1 MCAQNIPKSHGN
13 LAEIPFQQ
21 VLEALFDEKKP
32 FHPRYLFH
40 FSDLEEDE
48 LRGLEETWPRVSV
61 RRRIAI
67 LDDIEELG
75 KTNLTLSFEEFCL
88 FAIGD
93 SDAYVRELVVRTL
106 GEYENDDLIQLFE
119 SLLINDPNAEVRA
132 AAATALGKYVCL
144 GEIED
149 LPENTLNQL
158 VEHLLQVYA
167 SNEAVLVQ
175 RRALESLGYSSRDEI
190 PAMIESA
197 YYSGK
202 VDWIVTALFAMGR
215 TANSQWNAH
224 VLEMLENDS
233 TEIRY
238 EAARAAGELELHEST
253 ERLIDMLDDSDIDI
267 RMAAAWSLSQ
277 IGGEGVREALE
288 LLFEETEDEE
298 EADFIEQALENL
310 ESTEDMELFSFIEVP
325 EDDGEDGEEDLDD
338 FEDELEDEE
347 P

>member
-1 MCAQNIPKSHGN
+1 MCAQSLPQSYGN
-13 LAEIPFQQ
+13 LVEIPFQQ
-21 VLEALFDEKKP
+21 VLEALLDEKKP
-32 FHPRYLFH
+32 FHPRYLFR

-48 LRGLEETWPRVSV
+48 LRALEETWPKVSV
-61 RRRIAI
+61 RRRRAI
-67 LDDIEELG
+67 MEDIEELG
-75 KTNLTLSFEEFCL
+75 ETNLTLSFEEFCRY
-88 FAIGD
+88 AIGD
-93 SDAYVRELVVRTL
+93 NDAYVRESAVRAL
-106 GEYENDDLIQLFE
+106 GEYENDNLIQLFE
-119 SLLINDPNAEVRA
+119 SLLKNDSNAEVRA
-132 AAATALGKYVCL
+132 AAATALGRYVYL
-144 GEIED
+144 GEIEE
-149 LPENTLNQL
+149 LPENTLNRL
-158 VEHLLQVYA
+158 VELLLQVYA
-167 SNEAVLVQ
+167 SKEAVLVR

-202 VDWIVTALFAMGR
+202 EDWIVTALFAMGR
-215 TANSQWNAH
+215 TANSQWNTP

-253 ERLIDMLDDSDIDI
+253 DRLIELLDDSDIDI

-277 IGGEGVREALE
+277 IGGEGVRDALE

-298 EADFIEQALENL
+298 EADFIEQALDNL
-310 ESTEDMELFSFIEVP
+310 EFTEDMELFSLIEVP
-325 EDDGEDGEEDLDD
+325 DDENEDGEEDLDD

>member
-1 MCAQNIPKSHGN
+1 MCAQKKPKSPGN

-21 VLEALFDEKKP
+21 VLEALVDEKKP
-32 FHPRYLFH
+32 FHPRYLYP

-48 LRGLEETWPRVSV
+48 LRVLAETWPRVSV
-61 RRRIAI
+61 RRRRAI
-67 LDDIEELG
+67 LEDIEELG
-75 KTNLTLSFEEFCL
+75 ETNLTLSFEEFCL
-88 FAIGD
+88 LAIGD
-93 SDAYVRELVVRTL
+93 SDAYVRETAVRVL
-106 GEYENDDLIQLFE
+106 GEYENDDLIHIFI
-119 SLLINDPNAEVRA
+119 SLSKNDSNAEVRA
-132 AAATALGKYVCL
+132 AAATALGRYVFF
-144 GEIED
+144 GEIEE

-167 SNEAVLVQ
+167 SNEAVLVR
-175 RRALESLGYSSRDEI
+175 RRALESLSYSSRDEI

-202 VDWIVTALFAMGR
+202 EDWIVTALLAMGR
-215 TANSQWNAH
+215 SANSQWNAH

-253 ERLIDMLDDSDIDI
+253 DRLIEMLDDSEIDI
-267 RMAAAWSLSQ
+267 RMATAWSLSQ

-310 ESTEDMELFSFIEVP
+310 EFTEDMELFSLIEVP
-325 EDDGEDGEEDLDD
+325 EEDGDEDLDD
-338 FEDELEDEE
+338 FEDELEDKE